1 METEKY
7 CEDKDHKKIQCKDGV
22 VRCLDCNLTKISRE
36 HHPVMKAKQIHLSED
51 VIERLT
57 IRAVKEKTTFKEL
70 VQKLLTEISKI
81 NDRNI

>member
-1 METEKY
+1 
-7 CEDKDHKKIQCKDGV
+7 
-22 VRCLDCNLTKISRE
+22 
-36 HHPVMKAKQIHLSED
+36 MKAKQIHLSED

-70 VQKLLTEISKI
+70 VQKLLTEISKN